1 MDCSVTVSCNLS
13 DCSAGGSGCT
23 VSHRTPILRVPSL
36 GKVSVY
42 LRIPVLYTDTV
53 TITAVG
59 RKLIY
64 CEPVE
69 FVTLNPPSGMTCGD
83 YMKGYMSFA
92 GGYLVDASASTTCQF
107 CSTRTTDE
115 FLAGNFNIRYSDRWW
130 HLGIFVAYI
139 VFNVRRQTPCF
150 TS

>member
-1 MDCSVTVSCNLS
+1 MDFLVTALCNLS
-13 DCSAGGSGCT
+13 DCLVGGSGCT
-23 VSHRTPILRVPSL
+23 DSHRTPILRVPSL
-36 GKVSVY
+36 GKVNVY
-42 LRIPVLYTDTV
+42 LRISALFTDTA
-53 TITAVG
+53 TIIAVG

-69 FVTLNPPSGMTCGD
+69 FVTLNPPSGMSCGD
-83 YMKGYMSFA
+83 YMQGYMSFA
-92 GGYLVDASASTTCQF
+92 GGYLVDASASAACQF

-139 VFNVRRQTPCF
+139 VFNVRRRAPC
-150 TS
+150 SMS